1 MESLKVQGIEM
12 PRLGLGTF
20 RLAPEACQVAV
31 ESALELGYRHIDTA
45 EMYGNE
51 TGVGEAVAASG
62 IRREAL
68 HVTTKVW
75 WEHLTPDAMRR
86 ACDFSLGR
94 LGLDYVDLYLVH
106 WPARGMDLP
115 RVLETMVALRE
126 EGRALAIG
134 VSNFTLPMLKTAIE
148 EVGAPIACNQ
158 IEYHPYL
165 SQAPILAYLRS
176 KGVPLTAY
184 APLAQGTVAESP
196 ELQAI
201 GRKHGAS
208 AAQVALAW
216 LLEQDGVAAIPKAGR
231 RESQA
236 ANLAAL
242 ELKLDDEDRRAIA
255 ALPKDQRRVNPG
267 FAPDWDAGEQPALIA
282 G

>member
-1 MESLKVQGIEM
+1 MQSVNTQGIAL
-12 PRLGLGTF
+12 PKLGLGTF
-20 RLAPEACQVAV
+20 RLAPDACQAAV

-51 TGVGEAVAASG
+51 AGVGAAIAASG
-62 IRREAL
+62 LKREEL

-86 ACDFSLGR
+86 ACELSLGR
-94 LGLDYVDLYLVH
+94 LGLEQVDLYLVH
-106 WPARGMDLP
+106 WPARDMDVG
-115 RVLETMVALRE
+115 RVLETMMALRD
-126 EGRALAIG
+126 EGRTRAIG
-134 VSNFTLPMLKTAIE
+134 VSNFTLPLLKAAIE

-158 IEYHPYL
+158 VEYHPYL
-165 SQAPILAYLRS
+165 GQGAMLAYLRS
-176 KGVPLTAY
+176 KGVPLVAY
-184 APLAQGTVAESP
+184 APLAQGSVAESP

-231 RESQA
+231 RESQT

-255 ALPKDQRRVNPG
+255 ALPKDQRRVNPA
-267 FAPDWDAGEQPALIA
+267 FAPDWDPSEA
-282 G
+282 